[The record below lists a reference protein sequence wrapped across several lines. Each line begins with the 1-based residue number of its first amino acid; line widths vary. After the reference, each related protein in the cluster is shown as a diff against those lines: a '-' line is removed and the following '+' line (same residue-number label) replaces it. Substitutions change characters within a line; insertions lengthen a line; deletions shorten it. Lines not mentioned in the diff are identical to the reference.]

1 MSAVRRPQDGAFFKG
16 PAYPGYPFL
25 MIPDLSS
32 PYLSNG
38 PLSPGG
44 ARTVSVRPAV
54 PGPVGA
60 GLGGMRPQ
68 ARPWCGGWGLLRRSW
83 AELVCGVKLPCGGLV
98 RDCIGQCRDESKDLL
113 TFRLWEILLA
123 LGDRGLV
130 GSAPNLPKSWFFQR
144 KTWICAYFC
153 GWGWWSRFPSWRPV
167 NFPLGKKESWARA
180 WRSLA

>member
-1 MSAVRRPQDGAFFKG
+1 
-16 PAYPGYPFL
+16 

-98 RDCIGQCRDESKDLL
+98 RDCVGQCRDESKDLF
-113 TFRLWEILLA
+113 TFRLWEILAFGRSRPGGFCSQPPKFLF
-123 LGDRGLV
+123 
-130 GSAPNLPKSWFFQR
+130 LPKENLDLCLLLRVGVVVSFSFLETSQLSPWQ
-144 KTWICAYFC
+144 
-153 GWGWWSRFPSWRPV
+153 GGQ
-167 NFPLGKKESWARA
+167 LGK
-180 WRSLA
+180 SLEEPSLRCPLTSGLSGLL

>member
-1 MSAVRRPQDGAFFKG
+1 
-16 PAYPGYPFL
+16 

-130 GSAPNLPKSWFFQR
+130 GSAPNLPNSCSSKGKLGFVPTFAGGGGGLVFLPGDQS
-144 KTWICAYFC
+144 T
-153 GWGWWSRFPSWRPV
+153 
-167 NFPLGKKESWARA
+167 FPLARRKVGQEPGGA
-180 WRSLA
+180 